1 MQAALV
7 VVAKAFPFKI
17 QSLYLHRPVQF
28 HLYRPIFISNQA
40 FHMELF
46 NEHSTIPT
54 LLRNVIANIH
64 SPRETFLIH
73 KKSTV
78 WEEISYMHTLD
89 CADAVS
95 SFFLSK
101 GINKGDRMGLMIDNS
116 PEYVYYDQGIQQIG
130 AINVSIYPTLS
141 EHEVAYIINDSG
153 MRAILAGNTFLFKK
167 ILKIAANCRCLEYII
182 PAFPEYQKVT
192 VPEDIKAEIVSFDEI
207 LNRSGKI
214 TAAERAQ
221 IDAVRSTIRPTDI
234 SSLIY
239 TSGTTGTPKG
249 VMLSH
254 SNFVENVKVC
264 LQQIPVIDET
274 DTFLSFLPLSHV
286 FERTA
291 TYHVCCAQGC
301 KVAFAQSLEL
311 LAKNMAEIRPT
322 VMNCVPRLLE
332 KIHDKAIKSGT
343 SGGGLK
349 SKIFLWALEAGQDY
363 RQEKEAGKNPGII
376 RSAKKTI
383 AEKLVFSK
391 IKEKTGGRL
400 KFMISGGAALPK
412 NVGEFFGNLGI
423 KILEGFG
430 LTETSP
436 VMAVTEFHRQIYGTV
451 GRVIPGIEVGIQ
463 NVESKQ
469 MISIQTHESFEEDFE
484 CAEGEIIVRGHCVM
498 QGYFNKPAE
507 TAEAIDKDDWFH
519 TGDIGRFYKGNLQ
532 ITDRLK
538 NMIVNAYG
546 KNVYPTPVESIY
558 MKSLKIDQIFLIGD
572 KREYLTAIV
581 IPNKENLQEAF
592 DLPESF
598 FQQGGVFINEKEII
612 DWIGQDL
619 RKLSGEL
626 AKFERIK
633 NFKIKRNPFSIE
645 EGEITPTLKAKRKVI
660 EAKYAGVI
668 NEMYS
673 GVVDTD

>member
-1 MQAALV
+1 MV
-7 VVAKAFPFKI
+7 
-17 QSLYLHRPVQF
+17 S
-28 HLYRPIFISNQA
+28 
-40 FHMELF
+40 F
-46 NEHSTIPT
+46 NEFSTIPS
-54 LLRNVIANIH
+54 LLRNVVENIH
-64 SPRETFLIH
+64 KPEETFLIH
-73 KKSTV
+73 KENTE
-78 WEEISYMHTLD
+78 WEEISFGTTLQR
-89 CADAVS
+89 ADAVAA
-95 SFFLSK
+95 FFLGK
-101 GINKGDRMGLMIDNS
+101 GIVKGDRMGLMIENS

-141 EHEVAYIINDSG
+141 EQEVEYIINDSG
-153 MRAILAGNTFLFKK
+153 IKAILVGNPFLFKK
-167 ILKIAANCRCLEYII
+167 ILKIADNCKHLHYII
-182 PAFPEYQKVT
+182 PAFAEYTKT
-192 VPEDIKAEIVSFDEI
+192 PVPPDLRAEIISFEHI
-207 LNRSGKI
+207 LTSKKDISPEERIQI
-214 TAAERAQ
+214 T
-221 IDAVRSTIRPTDI
+221 TIRLSLRPSDL

-254 SNFVENVKVC
+254 GNFVENVKVC

-274 DTFLSFLPLSHV
+274 ETFLSFLPLSHV

-301 KVAFAQSLEL
+301 KIAYAQSLEL

-322 VMNCVPRLLE
+322 VMSCVPRLLE
-332 KIHDKAIKSGT
+332 RIHDKAIKSGT
-343 SGGGLK
+343 AEGGLK
-349 SKIFLWALEAGQDY
+349 AKIFLWALKTGQDY
-363 RQEKEAGKNPGII
+363 RRKKEAGKTPGILL
-376 RSAKKTI
+376 SAEKAI

-436 VMAVTEFHRQIYGTV
+436 VMAVTEYDRQVYGTV
-451 GRVIPGIEVGIQ
+451 GRIIPGIEVGIQ
-463 NVESKQ
+463 DVETKE
-469 MISIQTHESFEEDFE
+469 MISIQTHDTFDPDFE

-507 TAEAIDKDDWFH
+507 TAEAIDKNNWFH

-538 NMIVNAYG
+538 NMIVNAFG
-546 KNVYPTPVESIY
+546 KNVYPSPVENIY
-558 MKSLKIDQIFLIGD
+558 LKSLKIEQLFLIGD

-581 IPNKENLQEAF
+581 IPNRENLQEAF
-592 DLPESF
+592 KLPDSF
-598 FQQGGVFINEKEII
+598 FAAPDLFIENQEIK
-612 DWIGQDL
+612 DWIGQDI
-619 RKLSGEL
+619 RKYSGEL

-633 NFKIKRNPFSIE
+633 NFKVKRNPFSMD
-645 EGEITPTLKAKRKVI
+645 EGEITPTMKPKRKVI
-660 EAKYAGVI
+660 EKKYAADI
-668 NEMYS
+668 DEMYKES
-673 GVVDTD
+673 VESE

>member
-1 MQAALV
+1 
-7 VVAKAFPFKI
+7 
-17 QSLYLHRPVQF
+17 
-28 HLYRPIFISNQA
+28 
-40 FHMELF
+40 MELF
-46 NEHSTIPT
+46 NERSTIPS
-54 LLRNVIANIH
+54 LLRNVVENIH
-64 SPRETFLIH
+64 KPEETFLIH
-73 KKSTV
+73 KKNTI
-78 WEEISYMHTLD
+78 WEEISYQQTLD

-95 SFFLSK
+95 AFFMQK
-101 GINKGDRMGLMIDNS
+101 GIVKGDRMGLMIENS
-116 PEYVYYDQGIQQIG
+116 PEYVYYDQGIQQLG

-141 EHEVAYIINDSG
+141 EHEVAYIVNDSG
-153 MRAILAGNTFLFKK
+153 MRALLIGNTFLYKK
-167 ILKIAANCRCLEYII
+167 ILKIAANCRHLEYII
-182 PAFPEYQKVT
+182 PAFPEYQKISI
-192 VPEDIKAEIVSFDEI
+192 PEDLK
-207 LNRSGKI
+207 
-214 TAAERAQ
+214 AQ
-221 IDAVRSTIRPTDI
+221 IISFEEVLAATGKLGAEQLAAIARIRHTVKPADI

-264 LQQIPVIDET
+264 LQQIPVIDQTE
-274 DTFLSFLPLSHV
+274 TFLSFLPLSHV

-301 KVAFAQSLEL
+301 KIAYAQSLEL
-311 LAKNMAEIRPT
+311 LARNMAEIKPT
-322 VMNCVPRLLE
+322 VMSCVPRLLE
-332 KIHDKAIKSGT
+332 RIHDKAIKSGT
-343 SGGGLK
+343 AAGGVK
-349 SKIFLWALEAGQDY
+349 AKIFLWALEAGQDY
-363 RQEKEAGKNPGII
+363 RRVKEAGNTPGIVL
-376 RSAKKTI
+376 SAKKAL

-436 VMAVTEFHRQIYGTV
+436 VMAVTEYHRQVYGTV
-451 GRVIPGIEVGIQ
+451 GRVIPGIEIGIQ
-463 NVESKQ
+463 DVESKQ
-469 MISIQTHESFEEDFE
+469 MISIQTHETFEENFE
-484 CAEGEIIVRGHCVM
+484 CAEGEIIVRDHCVM

-546 KNVYPTPVESIY
+546 KNVYPTPVENIY
-558 MKSLKIDQIFLIGD
+558 LKSLKIDQIFLIGD

-581 IPNKENLQEAF
+581 IPSKENMQEAF
-592 DLPESF
+592 KLPESF
-598 FQQGGVFINEKEII
+598 FEKPEVFIAEKEIT

-619 RKLSGEL
+619 KKLSNEL

-633 NFKIKRNPFSIE
+633 NFKVKRNPFSIE
-645 EGEITPTLKAKRKVI
+645 EGEITPTLKAKRKII
-660 EAKYAGVI
+660 EAKYADAI
-668 NEMYS
+668 NEMYAEA
-673 GVVDTD
+673 VDAD

>member
-1 MQAALV
+1 MV
-7 VVAKAFPFKI
+7 
-17 QSLYLHRPVQF
+17 S
-28 HLYRPIFISNQA
+28 
-40 FHMELF
+40 F
-46 NEHSTIPT
+46 NEFSTIPS
-54 LLRNVIANIH
+54 LLRNVVENIH
-64 SPRETFLIH
+64 KPTETFLIH
-73 KKSTV
+73 KKNTE
-78 WEEISYMHTLD
+78 WEEISYQETLD

-95 SFFLSK
+95 AFFLSK
-101 GINKGDRMGLMIDNS
+101 GIKKGDRMGLMIENG

-130 AINVSIYPTLS
+130 AVNVSIYPTLS
-141 EHEVAYIINDSG
+141 EQEVEYIVNDSG
-153 MRAILAGNTFLFKK
+153 IKAILIGNSFLFKK
-167 ILKIAANCRCLEYII
+167 ILKISENCRQLKYII
-182 PAFPEYQKVT
+182 PSFPEYTKINI
-192 VPEDIKAEIVSFDEI
+192 PEGLKAEVISFDQI
-207 LNRSGKI
+207 LQVKEAITPEQKIQI
-214 TAAERAQ
+214 TA
-221 IDAVRSTIRPTDI
+221 IRLSLRPSDL

-254 SNFVENVKVC
+254 GNFVENVKVC

-274 DTFLSFLPLSHV
+274 ETFLSFLPLSHV

-301 KVAFAQSLEL
+301 KIAYAQSLEL

-322 VMNCVPRLLE
+322 VMSCVPRLLE
-332 KIHDKAIKSGT
+332 RIHDKAIKSGT
-343 SGGGLK
+343 AEGGLK
-349 SKIFLWALEAGQDY
+349 AKIFMWALETGQNY
-363 RQEKEAGKNPGII
+363 RRKKEAGKNPGLIL
-376 RSAKKTI
+376 SAEKAI

-436 VMAVTEFHRQIYGTV
+436 VMAVTEYDRQIYGTV

-463 NVESKQ
+463 NVETKE
-469 MISIQTHESFEEDFE
+469 MITIQTHESFKEDFE
-484 CAEGEIIVRGHCVM
+484 CEEGEIIVRGHCVM

-519 TGDIGRFYKGNLQ
+519 TGDVGRFYKGNLQ
-532 ITDRLK
+532 ITDRIK

-546 KNVYPTPVESIY
+546 KNVYPTPVENIY
-558 MKSLKIDQIFLIGD
+558 LKSLKIEQLFLIGD

-581 IPNKENLQEAF
+581 IPNRENLQEAF
-592 DLPESF
+592 KLPDSF
-598 FQQGGVFINEKEII
+598 FSKPEVFIEEKEII
-612 DWIGQDL
+612 DWISQDI
-619 RKLSGEL
+619 RKYAAEL

-633 NFKIKRNPFSIE
+633 NFKVKRNPFSME
-645 EGEITPTLKAKRKVI
+645 DGEITPTMKPKRKVI
-660 EAKYAGVI
+660 EKKYADII
-668 NEMYS
+668 NEMYTEA
-673 GVVDTD
+673 VDSE